1 MTRMIKPAGT
11 AVYRMGASQTY
22 CQNPQSAL
30 VFTTTTCL
38 EWPAQQLLRRNSV
51 KGLRFERI
59 GKGQYYNVVFH
70 IGSTYVPV
78 SDETVEEL
86 KGQSLLPAERFLELL
101 VDRIGYSSYLKDQI
115 RTELRSS
122 GDPVTQITVLQGA
135 IREL

>member
-1 MTRMIKPAGT
+1 LNVQER
-11 AVYRMGASQTY
+11 Q
-22 CQNPQSAL
+22 
-30 VFTTTTCL
+30 
-38 EWPAQQLLRRNSV
+38 V

-59 GKGQYYNVVFH
+59 GTERYYNVVFH

-78 SDETVEEL
+78 SDDTVEEL
-86 KGQSLLPAERFLELL
+86 KTQSLLPAERFLDLL